1 MVDNF
6 FCSKRIIGKDSY
18 IEFIKQKIRNLS
30 SFMMEF
36 QIFQEKR
43 FILFNMVNY
52 LKKIMFKIP
61 KIGTR

>member
-6 FCSKRIIGKDSY
+6 FAQKRIIGKDSY

-36 QIFQEKR
+36 QIF
-43 FILFNMVNY
+43 
-52 LKKIMFKIP
+52 
-61 KIGTR
+61 